1 MQQTEPNKTSECEWP
16 VRNFPSILPS
26 RVAIGTFGYLLITFP
41 LAYVWHLVLFK
52 ETYED
57 LGYFT
62 RDEPV
67 IAFGFAAILLQ
78 GILLSVVFPCIRR
91 GNSVASDVIRFVA
104 IMGSYHWTMHVLAAA
119 AKHDIAP
126 LSNWFALESFY
137 LLLQFV
143 AGGVLLAIVYRK
155 RAELPGASHDG
166 S

>member
-1 MQQTEPNKTSECEWP
+1 MQLTEPNRASECESP
-16 VRNFPSILPS
+16 MTNVQSILPS
-26 RVAIGTFGYLLITFP
+26 SVAIGSFGYLLITFP

-52 ETYED
+52 ETYEN

-67 IAFGFAAILLQ
+67 IAFGFGAILLQ

-137 LLLQFV
+137 LLQFV